1 MIKRLKHLDYISE
14 GDEIFFDGT
23 EKTNLKDFIMSFP
36 YVYYKSGIW
45 NDYEKRSPQSAIK
58 SCNNSLYGGNITL
71 EYDEKWEAGEVDGK
85 ADIYIFCPCKSDME

>member
-1 MIKRLKHLDYISE
+1 MRKELKYLGCISE
-14 GDEIFFDGT
+14 DDEISFDGT
-23 EKTNLKDFIMSFP
+23 ENTNLKDFIMSFP

-71 EYDEKWEAGEVDGK
+71 GYDEKWEAGEVDGK
-85 ADIYIFCPCKSDME
+85 ADIYIACPCESDMW